1 MKTVFLVSF
10 INFWVAVLSFA
21 DPFTFTKEPLDGRY
35 VYPLPRNYV
44 MRELRLEK
52 GRFTDVWSSDDLSPP
67 AKPPLE
73 KDKESG
79 RFSLD
84 GSRVVLL
91 GDNPA
96 VAQVLFHCT
105 IDGVS
110 VLLDHIALIE
120 LHDDQPIDR
129 SECFILKRNSDEDYF
144 KWWKTLS
151 TEHPNLVKWVRPD
164 RP

>member
-35 VYPLPRNYV
+35 VYPLPRNYA

-96 VAQVLFHCT
+96 SL
-105 IDGVS
+105 
-110 VLLDHIALIE
+110 
-120 LHDDQPIDR
+120 R
-129 SECFILKRNSDEDYF
+129 SCFIA
-144 KWWKTLS
+144 
-151 TEHPNLVKWVRPD
+151 P
-164 RP
+164 